1 MSWLRS
7 ETVAVLHCIASPS
20 WRRSTWPST
29 RRSVLLGA
37 GCIFPG
43 ASCDQLIHE
52 FRLYLENSAD
62 RLADDFVALK
72 DDIVDRINTVT
83 SAVTDRMNVLERVPQ
98 LLRKTRADLEACASE
113 NKTSVEQS
121 RIAQLDEMAG
131 KIERLT
137 TLMDTV
143 PAVLD
148 ALQAAEDLYKL
159 MNYRETIAEAISSG
173 QAPDL
178 PSMVE
183 GLKGGT
189 KVAGAFEQV
198 ETLFADFDDVLFD
211 VTLLESIPENQMPSG
226 LEDCMRRRGE
236 NAFMDLDTASLA
248 VPDVRE
254 MADKIIVTN
263 LEVRGGVASYS
274 RFIDISV
281 PMPCSRMEDKCFEVK
296 EIGFKQCVEWPEF
309 YKCTYEKE
317 VPLPNHHIPW
327 VGFYLYG
334 RS

>member
-1 MSWLRS
+1 
-7 ETVAVLHCIASPS
+7 
-20 WRRSTWPST
+20 
-29 RRSVLLGA
+29 LLGA

-189 KVAGAFEQV
+189 KVAEAFEQV
-198 ETLFADFDDVLFD
+198 KSLFTDFDDVLFD
-211 VTLLESIPENQMPSG
+211 VTLLESIPEKIPS
-226 LEDCMRRRGE
+226 EMQDCMRRRGE
-236 NAFMDLDTASLA
+236 NAFTDLDTASLG
-248 VPDVRE
+248 VPDLRE